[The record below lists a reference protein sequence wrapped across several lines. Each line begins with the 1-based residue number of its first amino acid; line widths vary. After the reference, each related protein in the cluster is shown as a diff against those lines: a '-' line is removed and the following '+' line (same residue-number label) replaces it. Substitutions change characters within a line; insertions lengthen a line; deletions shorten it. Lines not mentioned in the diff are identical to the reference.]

1 MSAKSPQPTDRDEET
16 TTTKAKLKRKWHDA
30 AKVLAYAAAH
40 AKDKKLTQVAS
51 SLTFTTV
58 LALVPMLAV
67 FLSLFTAF
75 PLFAEFREALENF
88 LVNSLMPPTV
98 SDTVMRYLNMFA
110 EQASGLTAIGT
121 VFLLVVSI
129 MLIMT
134 IDTVLNDIW
143 QVEQQRPLPQRILVY
158 WAIISA
164 GPILA
169 GASLWATSYLA
180 QQSAFDVGHIASSMR
195 IALSVIPVVIT
206 GLAFSALFVF
216 VPNRH
221 VFWRDALAG
230 GFGTA
235 IVLEIMKAGFAYYI
249 TQFPSYT
256 VIYGAFATLPIFLLW
271 IYLSW
276 LAILFGATVAATL
289 PSLRLRRWAEKRKT
303 GAAFIDAVRI
313 LRLLRSTQNTPN
325 PGRSTRF
332 LGAHMR
338 LHANELLSVLRALK
352 QLGIVVPT
360 QEKGMDHWV
369 LACDIREAKLS
380 TLIDQFLLDRHQ
392 PELQEDPFLLKALA
406 HALSDCPNITLEDLF
421 NETIPLSETPELLE
435 NKETTPKS
443 GETHHA

>member
-1 MSAKSPQPTDRDEET
+1 MSTKSTQPFDQDNDTLD
-16 TTTKAKLKRKWHDA
+16 TKAKLSQKWHDA
-30 AKVLAYAAAH
+30 AKVLAYASAH
-40 AKDKKLTQVAS
+40 AQDKKLTQVAS

-75 PLFAEFREALENF
+75 PLFSEFRDALENF

-98 SDTVMRYLNMFA
+98 SETVMRYLNMFA

-129 MLIMT
+129 MLIMA

-169 GASLWATSYLA
+169 GASLWATSFLA
-180 QQSAFDVGHIASSMR
+180 QQSAFDVGQVARSLR
-195 IALSVIPVVIT
+195 FALSVIPVVIT

-235 IVLEIMKAGFAYYI
+235 IVLEIMKSGFAFYI

-256 VIYGAFATLPIFLLW
+256 IIYGAFATLPIFLLW
-271 IYLSW
+271 
-276 LAILFGATVAATL
+276 
-289 PSLRLRRWAEKRKT
+289 
-303 GAAFIDAVRI
+303 
-313 LRLLRSTQNTPN
+313 
-325 PGRSTRF
+325 
-332 LGAHMR
+332 
-338 LHANELLSVLRALK
+338 
-352 QLGIVVPT
+352 
-360 QEKGMDHWV
+360 
-369 LACDIREAKLS
+369 
-380 TLIDQFLLDRHQ
+380 
-392 PELQEDPFLLKALA
+392 
-406 HALSDCPNITLEDLF
+406 
-421 NETIPLSETPELLE
+421 
-435 NKETTPKS
+435 
-443 GETHHA
+443 

>member
-1 MSAKSPQPTDRDEET
+1 MSTKSTQPADQDNDTLD
-16 TTTKAKLKRKWHDA
+16 TKAKLSQKWHDA
-30 AKVLAYAAAH
+30 AKVLAYASAH
-40 AKDKKLTQVAS
+40 AQDKKLTQVAS

-75 PLFAEFREALENF
+75 PLFSEFRDALENF

-98 SDTVMRYLNMFA
+98 SETVMRYLNMFA

-129 MLIMT
+129 MLIMA

-169 GASLWATSYLA
+169 GASLWATSFLA
-180 QQSAFDVGHIASSMR
+180 QQSAFDVGQVARSLR
-195 IALSVIPVVIT
+195 FALSVIPVVIT

-235 IVLEIMKAGFAYYI
+235 IVLEIMKSGFAFYI

-256 VIYGAFATLPIFLLW
+256 IIYGAFATLPIFLLW

-276 LAILFGATVAATL
+276 LVILFGATVAATL

-313 LRLLRSTQNTPN
+313 LRLLRSAQNTPN

-332 LGAHMR
+332 LGAHLR

-352 QLGIVVPT
+352 HLGIVVPT

-369 LACDIREAKLS
+369 LASDIRETKLS
-380 TLIDQFLLDRHQ
+380 ALIDQFLLDRHQ
-392 PELQEDPFLLKALA
+392 PELQEDPFLLKAVA
-406 HALSDCPNITLEDLF
+406 HALSDCPNITLEDVF
-421 NETIPLSETPELLE
+421 DETIPLSEKTELLE
-435 NKETTPKS
+435 NKEITSKS

>member
-1 MSAKSPQPTDRDEET
+1 MSAKSSQPTDREKEPSAT
-16 TTTKAKLKRKWHDA
+16 MVKLSQKWHDSV
-30 AKVLAYAAAH
+30 KVLAYAGAH
-40 AKDKKLTQVAS
+40 ARDKKLTQVAS

-75 PLFAEFREALENF
+75 PLFAEFRQALENF

-110 EQASGLTAIGT
+110 AQASGLTAIGT

-143 QVEQQRPLPQRILVY
+143 QVEQQRPMPQRILVY

-180 QQSAFDVGHIASSMR
+180 QQSAFDVGHITRSMR
-195 IALSVIPVVIT
+195 LALSIIPVAIT

-303 GAAFIDAVRI
+303 GATFIDAVRI

-332 LGAHMR
+332 LGAHLR
-338 LHANELLSVLRALK
+338 LHTNELLSVLRALK

-369 LACDIREAKLS
+369 LACDIRNTKLS
-380 TLIDQFLLDRHQ
+380 TLINQFLLDQHQ
-392 PELQEDPFLLKALA
+392 PELQEDPFLLKAVA
-406 HALSDCPNITLEDLF
+406 HALSDCPNITLEDVF
-421 NETIPLSETPELLE
+421 DETIRLSETSELLE
-435 NKETTPKS
+435 NKQITQKS
-443 GETHHA
+443 GETNHA